1 MLENTKFPAPLN
13 DCKPFDCPID
23 KPPHRPFVPMGT
35 MQEEFLTTS
44 KRVHEALHRVLEL
57 EKRIRENLKE
67 YTDTLTADNTAF
79 KDICITTFNQFSD
92 SVTNEVNTFTAD
104 ITNSFNALNQSWQGI
119 LGEVEKAYI
128 TKLNSYKEE
137 LNQTYADFRQ
147 ATENRIDGYNDALAE
162 SFNAYVTT
170 VNSKIA
176 DLENDY
182 TKTYNT
188 FTQTITNNFNSF
200 KEEVNTKLAQ
210 QDGEISDTVLYI
222 KSNLGDYVYTVINEM
237 KESGELNTQILNAI
251 GDINTKFNTLNAQIG
266 AWGNL
271 LNTHKGDF
279 NKHIATYN
287 DITTNSFDKAVQGI
301 NPNAPAPYSS
311 LYYTLQQE
319 ALKRKTTGAPI
330 ILTTGKTYVLEEPVT
345 MPLVTIIGNGAT
357 FKLADSYTGDRT
369 HIIKFTVSDDNYRER
384 VIKDLYFDCT
394 DVTGSAI
401 IIEDTRNDKFE
412 NITLTNCKDCIGV
425 DIVSGFGTY
434 FNNVN
439 VNNEYGYTTPA
450 GTGIKISTSDLHF
463 NNINVMGK
471 AIGIED
477 RGINFLNNVH
487 IWQGVNCAESGNN
500 ADSIG
505 IYKKNDGMYSHIY
518 FDSLGTCITFE
529 AKYNLKIYNCFW
541 LVKNSAG
548 VSKFLHNETEDQ
560 PLLNVSVNGLNIMN
574 TENTE
579 VDFGGYDALFEN
591 ITPSTYRKQA
601 TNIKYTLDE
610 GLSIY
615 GEWCHIRRVGEFIHF
630 DLELENTSSL
640 NKAFGL
646 TLDNSPLATTRYIWG
661 TFSSIETNGTL
672 IPQLI
677 GIKNI
682 TSLTLKPG
690 ERVQIVGSVPIY

>member
-1 MLENTKFPAPLN
+1 MLENTKFPAPMN
-13 DCKPFDCPID
+13 DCRPFDCPID

-104 ITNSFNALNQSWQGI
+104 ITNSFNALSQGWQGI

-137 LNQTYADFRQ
+137 LNQIYADFRQ

-237 KESGELNTQILNAI
+237 KESGELEQTILDAVDNL
-251 GDINTKFNTLNAQIG
+251 NTKYTTLSNIVYQHTSQIMLHSK
-266 AWGNL
+266 NL
-271 LNTHKGDF
+271 TEHTQKFDKL
-279 NKHIATYN
+279 A
-287 DITTNSFDKAVQGI
+287 TNSFDLVLANISPQ
-301 NPNAPAPYSS
+301 APAPYNNVF
-311 LYYTLQQE
+311 YNLQNR
-319 ALKRKTTGAPI
+319 ANTVKSTGEPI
-330 ILTTGKTYVLEEPVT
+330 ILTSGTTYILEQPVT

-394 DVTGSAI
+394 GVTGSAI

-425 DIVSGFGTY
+425 DIVSGFGSY

-439 VNNEYGYTTPA
+439 VNNEYGYTSPA

-463 NNINVMGK
+463 NNVNVMGK

-477 RGINFLNNVH
+477 RGLNFLNNVH
-487 IWQGVNCAESGNN
+487 IWQGVNCADSGNN

-529 AKYNLKIYNCFW
+529 EKCNLKIYNCFW
-541 LVKNSAG
+541 LVKNSVG
-548 VSKFLHNETEDQ
+548 VSKFLHNETENQ

-579 VDFGGYDALFEN
+579 LDFGGYDALFEN
-591 ITPSTYRKQA
+591 ITPSSYREQA
-601 TNIKYTLDE
+601 TAIKVTIDSDLTV
-610 GLSIY
+610 SQNRNKIY
-615 GEWCHIRRVGEFIHF
+615 RVGDFIYF
-630 DLELENTSSL
+630 DCKFSNELSTTAKDTFSI
-640 NKAFGL
+640 
-646 TLDNSPLATTRYIWG
+646 TLDNFPLAKTRHLLVKLQG
-661 TFSSIETNGTL
+661 ELDELL
-672 IPQLI
+672 ISNNFAVELSQYQ
-677 GIKNI
+677 NI
-682 TSLTLKPG
+682 TIIG
-690 ERVQIVGSVPIY
+690 CVPIY